1 MIISTATK
9 SLCERCNVDMKEKLA
24 YEIYELI
31 AASGLPLICI
41 WINHRFILVNMYK
54 LLQWRVTQVT
64 WLCGMELLNSLISFL
79 TDDRLEL
86 LYAKFSSNWTN
97 GKKTKKEN

>member
-9 SLCERCNVDMKEKLA
+9 SLCERCNFDMKEKLA

-41 WINHRFILVNMYK
+41 WINHRFILFKMYK
-54 LLQWRVTQVT
+54 LLQWRDPDNLTLRDGIV
-64 WLCGMELLNSLISFL
+64 EFFNLISY
-79 TDDRLEL
+79 R
-86 LYAKFSSNWTN
+86 W
-97 GKKTKKEN
+97 

>member
-31 AASGLPLICI
+31 TASGLPLICI
-41 WINHRFILVNMYK
+41 WINHRFLFSMYK
-54 LLQWRVTQVT
+54 LLQWRDPDNLTLRDGIV
-64 WLCGMELLNSLISFL
+64 EFFNLISY
-79 TDDRLEL
+79 R
-86 LYAKFSSNWTN
+86 W
-97 GKKTKKEN
+97 